1 VKVRDKIWVGVD
13 VGKAAHHACAVDA
26 DGKVVFSKPVPN
38 GQAAIEALIAHAE
51 AVGRQVMWA
60 LDLTSGVAG
69 LLLALLLDGQR
80 EVRYVPGR
88 LVNRMAGAFAGEGKC
103 QRSLAV
109 GSVADCT
116 DQNLV
121 AASTSRNLLDGLVR
135 RIGVGA
141 EDHTEHEA
149 EASVGSIARLGVA
162 ERRPAQ
168 HLRGAAHRAAL
179 LAVANCLGHL
189 KPSSVS
195 SFRARSGGR
204 QRRSRC
210 PYAASSRARRAS
222 RARMSCMVSS
232 SVPDETRVVIVTR
245 YSMGWLLGGLPIHPR
260 RPEVARS
267 VCATSTAS
275 TERATRRGSG

>member
-195 SFRARSGGR
+195 SFRARSGGTPEAKQVSLR
-204 QRRSRC
+204 GQFT
-210 PYAASSRARRAS
+210 RA
-222 RARMSCMVSS
+222 
-232 SVPDETRVVIVTR
+232 E
-245 YSMGWLLGGLPIHPR
+245 GLTGSYVLHGFVERPR
-260 RPEVARS
+260 RDPGRHRHQILHGVAPWRFADPPAAPRGCAIG
-267 VCATSTAS
+267 VCHIY
-275 TERATRRGSG
+275 RVD